1 MAPVPQSENRS
12 PRVDELD
19 GLRGLLALW
28 VAIAHIFA
36 WCGYWEL
43 HLPSRLQRAWEA
55 FISASAAVDTFI
67 ILSGFAISFLLNK
80 RTQSYRTFMTGRFF
94 RIYPVYLF
102 CLVLGI
108 ATTFMTPGIL
118 TAAGWNHTIY
128 FEWIT
133 AITRSSMESLGLHTF
148 AHLTLL
154 NGMLP
159 NRVLENASSALL
171 TPAWSIT
178 LEWQYYLIAP
188 LIARCVRSGGG
199 ILVLTAGIWFAMAAI
214 QFLGGRYGLTWQN
227 SQNAF
232 LPTYL
237 PLFLVGIGSY
247 HFYARFR
254 DAEAEN
260 PLPAIAVACVLAVG
274 ILLQWHAIAL
284 TAWALGFGC
293 ILVRG
298 KGPFAYALSLIRRTL
313 LHPALQ
319 WLGNMSFPL
328 YLIHWPVIV
337 IVLTIALHFL
347 PSLTSLQALV
357 LLFTVGIP
365 LILLSSRVI
374 HLYLEL
380 PMMAVGKKITQPAGK
395 QIG

>member
-1 MAPVPQSENRS
+1 MIPASLTEIRS

-28 VAIAHIFA
+28 VAVAHIVA

-43 HLPSRLQRAWEA
+43 NLPSRLQRVWET
-55 FISASAAVDTFI
+55 FISASAAVDAFI

-80 RTQSYRTFMTGRFF
+80 RSQSYKTFMIGRFF
-94 RIYPVYLF
+94 RIYPVYIA
-102 CLVLGI
+102 CLALGI
-108 ATTFMTPGIL
+108 VTTYMTPQIL
-118 TAAGWNHTIY
+118 TSAGWNQNSYFQTIHAL
-128 FEWIT
+128 T
-133 AITRSSMESLGLHTF
+133 QSSIESIGLHTF

-154 NGMLP
+154 NGILP
-159 NRVLENASSALL
+159 NRILENASSTLL

-199 ILVLTAGIWFAMAAI
+199 IITLTGGIWLAMAAI
-214 QFLGGRYGLTWQN
+214 QFAAGRFGWTWQN
-227 SQNAF
+227 SQNSF

-237 PLFLVGIGSY
+237 PLFLIGIGSY
-247 HFYARFR
+247 HFYAKFR
-254 DAEAEN
+254 ESDREN
-260 PLPAIAVACVLAVG
+260 PIPAIAVASLLAVG
-274 ILLQWHAIAL
+274 ILLEWHTVAL

-298 KGPFAYALSLIRRTL
+298 SGPLALILSMIRSTL

-337 IVLTIALHFL
+337 IVLTIGLRAR
-347 PSLTSLQALV
+347 PDLTSLQALI
-357 LLFTVGIP
+357 LLLTVGIA
-365 LILLSSRVI
+365 LILVASRLI
-374 HLYLEL
+374 HVFVEL
-380 PMMAVGKKITQPAGK
+380 PMMAVGKKITQPAAK

>member
-1 MAPVPQSENRS
+1 MIPVSQSENRS

-28 VAIAHIFA
+28 VAVAHIFA

-43 HLPSRLQRAWEA
+43 NLPSRLHRGWEV
-55 FISASAAVDTFI
+55 FISASAAVDTFV
-67 ILSGFAISFLLNK
+67 ILSGFAISFLLDK
-80 RTQSYRTFMTGRFF
+80 RTQSYRTYMTGRFF

-102 CLVLGI
+102 CLLLGI
-108 ATTFMTPGIL
+108 ATTYLTPQIL
-118 TAAGWNHTIY
+118 NVAGWNQTIY

-133 AITRSSMESLGLHTF
+133 AITKSSMDSLGTHSF

-159 NRVLENASSALL
+159 NRVLENASSSLL

-178 LEWQYYLIAP
+178 LEWQYYLLAP
-188 LIARCVRSGGG
+188 FIARCVRSGGG
-199 ILVLTAGIWFAMAAI
+199 ILILTGAIWLAMAVI
-214 QFLGGRYGLTWQN
+214 QFLGARFGWSWQN

-232 LPTYL
+232 LPPYL

-247 HFYARFR
+247 HFYKRFR
-254 DAEAEN
+254 ETTPDNA
-260 PLPAIAVACVLAVG
+260 LPAIGIASLFAVG
-274 ILLQWHAIAL
+274 ILLQWHTIAL

-298 KGPFAYALSLIRRTL
+298 NGPLAAALSFVRRGL

-337 IVLTIALHFL
+337 IILTVALRL
-347 PSLTSLQALV
+347 MPDLTSPQALI
-357 LLFTVGIP
+357 LLLTVGIP
-365 LILLSSRVI
+365 LILVASRLI
-374 HLYLEL
+374 HVYLEL
-380 PMMAVGKKITQPAGK
+380 PMMAVGKKLTQPKAK
-395 QIG
+395 SV

>member
-1 MAPVPQSENRS
+1 
-12 PRVDELD
+12 VDELD

-28 VAIAHIFA
+28 VAVAHIFA
-36 WCGYWEL
+36 WSGYWEL
-43 HLPSRLQRAWEA
+43 NLPARLQRGWES
-55 FISASAAVDTFI
+55 FITASAAVDTFI
-67 ILSGFAISFLLNK
+67 ILSGFAISFLLHK
-80 RTQSYRTFMTGRFF
+80 RAQNYRTFMTGRFF
-94 RIYPVYLF
+94 RIYPIYGF

-108 ATTFMTPGIL
+108 ITTYLTPHIL
-118 TAAGWNHTIY
+118 AVAGWNHTIY

-133 AITRSSMESLGLHTF
+133 AITQSSMDSLGAHTF

-199 ILVLTAGIWFAMAAI
+199 ILVLTGAIWFAMAAI
-214 QFLGGRYGLTWQN
+214 QFLGGRYGWTWQN

-232 LPTYL
+232 LPAYL
-237 PLFLVGIGSY
+237 PLFLIGIGSY

-254 DAEAEN
+254 DAEAGN
-260 PLPAIAVACVLAVG
+260 PIPAIAVASVFAVG
-274 ILLQWHAIAL
+274 ILLQWHPIAL

-298 KGPFAYALSLIRRTL
+298 SGPLAFTLALVRRSL

-337 IVLTIALHFL
+337 VVLTVALRIA
-347 PSLTSLQALV
+347 PDLTSLQALI
-357 LLFTVGIP
+357 LLFTLGIP
-365 LILLSSRVI
+365 LILVSSRLLHV
-374 HLYLEL
+374 YLEL
-380 PMMAVGKKITQPAGK
+380 PMMAVGKKITQPAAK
-395 QIG
+395 QVG

>member
-1 MAPVPQSENRS
+1 MIPAPPHENRS

-28 VAIAHIFA
+28 VAVAHIFA

-43 HLPSRLQRAWEA
+43 NLPARLQRGWET
-55 FISASAAVDTFI
+55 FITASAAVDTFI

-80 RTQSYRTFMTGRFF
+80 RTQTYRTFMIGRFF
-94 RIYPVYLF
+94 RIYPVYGV
-102 CLVLGI
+102 CLLLGI
-108 ATTFMTPGIL
+108 GTTYLTPAIL
-118 TAAGWNHTIY
+118 SAAGWNQTIY
-128 FEWIT
+128 FEWIA
-133 AITRSSMESLGLHTF
+133 AITQSSMESLGAHTA

-159 NRVLENASSALL
+159 NRILENASSALL

-178 LEWQYYLIAP
+178 LEWQYYLVAP

-199 ILVLTAGIWFAMAAI
+199 ILALTASIWVAMAAI
-214 QFLGGRYGLTWQN
+214 QFLGGRYGWTWQN
-227 SQNAF
+227 SQDAF
-232 LPTYL
+232 LPGYL
-237 PLFLVGIGSY
+237 PLFLIGIGSY

-254 DAEAEN
+254 DTEMGN
-260 PLPAIAVACVLAVG
+260 PLPAIAVASLLALG
-274 ILLQWHAIAL
+274 ILLKWHTIAL

-298 KGPFAYALSLIRRTL
+298 SGPLAFSLSLIRRCL

-337 IVLTIALHFL
+337 IILAVALRVV
-347 PSLTSLQALV
+347 PGLTSLQALLV
-357 LLFTVGIP
+357 LFVIGIP
-365 LILLSSRVI
+365 AILISSRLM
-374 HLYLEL
+374 HCFLEL
-380 PMMAVGKKITQPAGK
+380 PMMAVGKKITQPAAK
-395 QIG
+395 QVG

>member
-1 MAPVPQSENRS
+1 
-12 PRVDELD
+12 VDELD

-28 VAIAHIFA
+28 VAVAHIFA

-43 HLPSRLQRAWEA
+43 NLPSRLQRGWET

-94 RIYPVYLF
+94 RIYPVYLL

-108 ATTFMTPGIL
+108 ATTYLTPHIL
-118 TAAGWNHTIY
+118 AAGWKQTIY
-128 FEWIT
+128 FEWVT
-133 AITRSSMESLGLHTF
+133 AITRSSMDSLGTHSF

-159 NRVLENASSALL
+159 NRVLENASSSLL

-188 LIARCVRSGGG
+188 LIARFVRSGGG
-199 ILVLTAGIWFAMAAI
+199 ILILTAGIWLAMAAI
-214 QFLGGRYGLTWQN
+214 QFLGSRYGLSWQN

-254 DAEAEN
+254 DTKPEN
-260 PLPAIAVACVLAVG
+260 PLPAIAVASLLAVG
-274 ILLQWHAIAL
+274 ILLQWHTIAL

-298 KGPFAYALSLIRRTL
+298 SGPFAFVLSLIRRSL

-328 YLIHWPVIV
+328 YLIHWPMIV
-337 IVLTIALHFL
+337 IILTVALRLL
-347 PSLTSLQALV
+347 PDLTSLQALI

-365 LILLSSRVI
+365 VILVSSRLI
-374 HLYLEL
+374 HVYLEL
-380 PMMAVGKKITQPAGK
+380 PMMALGKKITQPTSKVA
-395 QIG
+395 